1 MLTVDAIP
9 RMTLQCSGGVAAI
22 VGFLQHQPGGRAA
35 TEVSGAGQPSGVLRA
50 ASPG

>member
-9 RMTLQCSGGVAAI
+9 SVTLQCGDGIAVI
-22 VGFLQHQPGGRAA
+22 VGFLQHQPDGRAA